1 MSVIEELIKVEKDG
15 TLSFGN
21 YLVDS
26 KQKVLDF
33 EVNGDLYYVKTY
45 NQVTKIEKNSKLLLE
60 AVPGATIHN
69 LKMEAKVVTFSI
81 EGEEDVKVTM
91 ELEGEKEYSVF
102 IESVNVGTVK
112 ASVAGKINFSVDS
125 KKMIKEVKVEK
136 IN

>member
-1 MSVIEELIKVEKDG
+1 MSVIEELIRVEKDG

-60 AVPGATIHN
+60 AVPGATIHS

-91 ELEGEKEYSVF
+91 ELEGDKEYRVF
-102 IESVNVGTVK
+102 IEDFNVGTVK

-125 KKMIKEVKVEK
+125 KKSIKEVKLEK